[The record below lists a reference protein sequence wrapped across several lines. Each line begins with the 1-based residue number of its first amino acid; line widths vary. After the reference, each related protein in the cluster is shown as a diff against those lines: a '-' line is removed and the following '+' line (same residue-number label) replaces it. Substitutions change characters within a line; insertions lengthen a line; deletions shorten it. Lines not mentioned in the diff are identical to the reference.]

1 MKRLALFCA
10 GSALV
15 LGSLAGC
22 SGASNAVNAN
32 KISNDAQ
39 KCATLAT
46 GYAGLY
52 ASLAKDQSA
61 AGIQKAEQ
69 TLQDIKGSVP
79 DNIKTDLDTIENGI
93 KSAQGGTGLMDF
105 LNSDAYKTADKEITN
120 YLTTQ
125 CSKIGQ

>member
-1 MKRLALFCA
+1 VKRLALYCA
-10 GSALV
+10 ASALV
-15 LGSLAGC
+15 LAALAGC
-22 SGASNAVNAN
+22 SGASTAVNAN

-52 ASLAKDQSA
+52 ATLAQDQSA

-79 DNIKTDLDTIENGI
+79 DNIKTDLETIENGI
-93 KSAQGGTGLMDF
+93 KNAQGGTALMDF
-105 LNSDAYKTADKEITN
+105 LSSDAYKAADKEITT

-125 CSKIGQ
+125 CNKIGQ